1 MSYKGCVLWS
11 RNKDYLGR
19 TVVLIII
26 VPIITAWNDKGDI
39 CDCGIRVQE
48 VFQSANK
55 TASDVDNGN
64 EIGLCTSVE
73 KSSCIKVGSF
83 YCGKS
88 QWLLIVVTD

>member
-39 CDCGIRVQE
+39 GDCGIRVQE

-55 TASDVDNGN
+55 TAPDVDNVN
-64 EIGLCTSVE
+64 EIGLCTSME
-73 KSSCIKVGSF
+73 KSSSIKVVSF